1 MLDKNI
7 IKYTELFLL
16 GFTFPVLIIFLGLS
30 EYILI
35 FLWLIFFYTL
45 VLYFFLYKQKKEY
58 LNFFKIK
65 QHKNFLLLLIVRW
78 LLLSAL
84 LFFFT
89 YFFFPERL
97 FIILKKDI
105 ALLYKILILYPFFSA
120 FPQEFIF
127 CTFFFKRYANIFKT
141 EKKMIIMCAMV
152 FCFAHIF
159 VINWIAPLLGIFGG
173 YIFASTYKKTKSLLI
188 VSIEH
193 ALYGNTIFF
202 LGLGWFFWGG
212 SVVN

>member
-1 MLDKNI
+1 
-7 IKYTELFLL
+7 
-16 GFTFPVLIIFLGLS
+16 
-30 EYILI
+30 
-35 FLWLIFFYTL
+35 
-45 VLYFFLYKQKKEY
+45 
-58 LNFFKIK
+58 
-65 QHKNFLLLLIVRW
+65 
-78 LLLSAL
+78 
-84 LFFFT
+84 
-89 YFFFPERL
+89 
-97 FIILKKDI
+97 
-105 ALLYKILILYPFFSA
+105 
-120 FPQEFIF
+120 
-127 CTFFFKRYANIFKT
+127 
-141 EKKMIIMCAMV
+141 MIIMCAMV